1 MADMKPCQAAALCLV
16 GWYLMLPPLRSRI
29 PPDLRRLKWRK

>member
-1 MADMKPCQAAALCLV
+1 MKLRHASALCLV
-16 GWYLMLPPLRSRI
+16 GWYLMLLPLRSRI